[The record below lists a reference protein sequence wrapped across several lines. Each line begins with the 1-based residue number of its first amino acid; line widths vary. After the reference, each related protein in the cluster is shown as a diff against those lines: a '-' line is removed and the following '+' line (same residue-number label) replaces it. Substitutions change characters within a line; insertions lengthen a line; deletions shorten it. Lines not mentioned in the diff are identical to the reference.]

1 MKKFLISFMILLSS
15 CTSADYKKDAKNDF
29 EFSKDMSLDEFKSK
43 LEQYSKSNTYPNID
57 N

>member
-1 MKKFLISFMILLSS
+1 MILLSS

-43 LEQYSKSNTYPNID
+43 LEQYSKSNTYQNID

>member
-1 MKKFLISFMILLSS
+1 MILLSS